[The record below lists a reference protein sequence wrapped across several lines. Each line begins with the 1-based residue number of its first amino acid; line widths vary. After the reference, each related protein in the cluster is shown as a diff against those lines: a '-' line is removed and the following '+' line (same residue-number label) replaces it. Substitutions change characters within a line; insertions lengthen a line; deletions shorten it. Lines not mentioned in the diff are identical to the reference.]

1 MPLLLRLR
9 DMSLNA
15 IFFLSGNTVA
25 EDISKT
31 EALEF
36 LVAKVLMISMPK
48 AAEVGTPLHGAAFFR
63 ETKIVPA
70 LIAAMRMSMPKTI
83 KTEHRC
89 IME

>member
-36 LVAKVLMISMPK
+36 LVGKGINDINAKS
-48 AAEVGTPLHGAAFFR
+48 GRGRTPLHGAAFFR

-70 LIAAMRMSMPKTI
+70 LIAADANVNAKDN
-83 KTEHRC
+83 KD
-89 IME
+89 

>member
-36 LVAKVLMISMPK
+36 LVGKGINDINCQKRPRSDTVTWGGIFQGNENSAGLN
-48 AAEVGTPLHGAAFFR
+48 R
-63 ETKIVPA
+63 
-70 LIAAMRMSMPKTI
+70 R
-83 KTEHRC
+83 RC
-89 IME
+89 ECQCQRQ